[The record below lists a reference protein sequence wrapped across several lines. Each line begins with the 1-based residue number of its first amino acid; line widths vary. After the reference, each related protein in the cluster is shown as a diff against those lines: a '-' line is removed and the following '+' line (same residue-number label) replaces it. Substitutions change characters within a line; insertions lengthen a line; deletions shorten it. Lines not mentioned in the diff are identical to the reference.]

1 MVLTFSVKTNYKG
14 KGGQLCKHQKQ
25 RADSFLFVC
34 CFFTSEHP
42 LDAVKKQKQKHDG
55 NQNWI
60 QMDPQKNFPKQGGFS
75 IQNARA
81 KWGNIVLSSGITS
94 WQRSSQWRHGQ
105 VMPLSHKCRHKLH
118 CHGGVSRWVS
128 VSELP
133 HKRWL
138 EGQVIFREDILVANK
153 AKGLVK
159 AQVINTNTSQ
169 N

>member
-81 KWGNIVLSSGITS
+81 K
-94 WQRSSQWRHGQ
+94 
-105 VMPLSHKCRHKLH
+105 
-118 CHGGVSRWVS
+118 
-128 VSELP
+128 
-133 HKRWL
+133 
-138 EGQVIFREDILVANK
+138 
-153 AKGLVK
+153 
-159 AQVINTNTSQ
+159 
-169 N
+169 